1 MIYSH
6 VFAGAS
12 VLLSGL
18 VAMLAPKG
26 GRGHRMAGQLYF
38 WGMFWIF
45 ASALLLIGM
54 VRFNI
59 FLLVMGVFSFYLTFS
74 GYRVLKRKGAGTA
87 RLDRLGGSYFRHSVR
102 AGIIILWLVNNSSPG
117 AEV

>member
-1 MIYSH
+1 MAWLEPTLIYSH

-74 GYRVLKRKGAGTA
+74 GYRVLKRKAPGQQGWIDWGAAIFAIASG
-87 RLDRLGGSYFRHSVR
+87 LGLLFYG
-102 AGIIILWLVNNSSPG
+102 L
-117 AEV
+117 

>member
-74 GYRVLKRKGAGTA
+74 GYRVLKRKAPGQQGWIDWGAA
-87 RLDRLGGSYFRHSVR
+87 IFAIASRLGLLFYG
-102 AGIIILWLVNNSSPG
+102 L
-117 AEV
+117 